1 MEGSRPKPRFVP
13 TLTEVVKPGTSMAE
27 KTPVGTNPIATPTI
41 VPPALEVPEMDTERL
56 AQGLAQEVMQ
66 LVLPKMEQ
74 HLRTTLLATVEVQ
87 MHKIRS
93 QWQIE
98 IQRLA
103 TEAVKQAL
111 QKSR

>member
-13 TLTEVVKPGTSMAE
+13 TLTEVVKPGASIPEQVSAGTSPLA
-27 KTPVGTNPIATPTI
+27 AQAI
-41 VPPALEVPEMDTERL
+41 VPPPAIDVSAMDAERL
-56 AQGLAQEVMQ
+56 AQEVTQ

-74 HLRTTLLATVEVQ
+74 HLRTALQAMVEVQ